1 MAEHYPF
8 SKGRPDG
15 IQIAV
20 VGHTNAG
27 KTSLLR
33 TLTRRAS
40 FGEVA
45 DRPGTTRHVERI
57 ALRID
62 GGTPVTF
69 FDTPGLE
76 DSTAL
81 LDHLRSHGQD
91 LARLERVEAFLAGPE
106 ARRSFEQEAKVL
118 RKMLE
123 VDAALY
129 VIDCREPV
137 LPKFR
142 CEIEILASCARPV
155 MPVLNFVRHPASREA
170 EWQAVLQDSGLHA
183 QVRFDAVAP
192 FVGSEQRLYQDLA
205 TLLPRQREAL
215 AGVVLHLDRE
225 AAERRAAGC
234 RLIADLLVDL
244 AAMRRP
250 VEPEAHADPLQRQ
263 RLVAD
268 LQADALARVR
278 RCMDGLLAVHGFRR
292 DDAEM
297 AAWSEGD
304 TGAAWLDGR
313 WQDDLFNPESLK
325 QAGKRLG
332 QGAAIGASLGLI
344 ADLAVAGMSLGA
356 GAVVG
361 GAVGGIVTQGWRQ
374 FGNRLVNKLR
384 GVQELTL
391 ANELLL
397 LAAAHLID
405 VLRALAERGHAAS
418 QKLRVPGRKGAV
430 SDAALR
436 QLVTLAQ
443 PARSHPLWQRD
454 AGEGSE
460 RGGSFG
466 SFGVFGS
473 GESNGGPASR
483 RALVESLAQ
492 RIAEVAAVVEA
503 AEPAGAGA
511 ARLTQER
518 ETPDGR

>member
-1 MAEHYPF
+1 MVETTRAA
-8 SKGRPDG
+8 G

-33 TLTRRAS
+33 TLTRQAS

-57 ALRID
+57 ALQVE
-62 GGTPVTF
+62 GGAPVVF

-81 LDHLRSHGQD
+81 LDHLRSLSKD
-91 LARLERVEAFLAGPE
+91 VTRLERVQAFLAGPE
-106 ARRSFEQEAKVL
+106 AQRSFEQEAKVL

-170 EWQAVLQDSGLHA
+170 QWQAVLQDSGLHA

-215 AGVVLHLDRE
+215 AGVVRHLDRE
-225 AAERRAAGC
+225 AAERRSAGC

-244 AAMRRP
+244 TALRRA
-250 VEPEAHADPLQRQ
+250 VEPEAYADPVQRQ
-263 RLVAD
+263 RLVAEF
-268 LQADALARVR
+268 QADALARVR
-278 RCMDGLLAVHGFRR
+278 RCMDALLAVHGFRR
-292 DDAEM
+292 GDAEM
-297 AAWSEGD
+297 AAWRQDGQ
-304 TGAAWLDGR
+304 GAGWLDGR
-313 WQDDLFNPESLK
+313 WQDDLFHPESLK
-325 QAGKRLG
+325 RAGKRLG

-344 ADLAVAGMSLGA
+344 ADLAVAGISLGA

-361 GAVGGIVTQGWRQ
+361 GAVGGMVTQGWRQ

-384 GVQELTL
+384 GVQELSL
-391 ANELLL
+391 ANEMLL
-397 LAAAHLID
+397 LASAHLIE

-418 QKLRVPGRKGAV
+418 QTLRVAGPEGAV

-436 QLVTLAQ
+436 QLVTDAQ
-443 PARSHPLWQRD
+443 PARSHPLWQRA
-454 AGEGSE
+454 AGD
-460 RGGSFG
+460 RG
-466 SFGVFGS
+466 
-473 GESNGGPASR
+473 
-483 RALVESLAQ
+483 
-492 RIAEVAAVVEA
+492 
-503 AEPAGAGA
+503 AEPAGRRELVDRLA
-511 ARLTQER
+511 ARIAGVAQTADRTVQATAAPAL
-518 ETPDGR
+518 PPPGV